1 MSLSASSG
9 VKSSSSRM
17 RDWVMLFQLDTY
29 WLPEMFLESKNP
41 HVLILQVTVDH
52 FDNLVQ
58 ILASTQ
64 EYN

>member
-1 MSLSASSG
+1 
-9 VKSSSSRM
+9 
-17 RDWVMLFQLDTY
+17 MLFQLDTY
-29 WLPEMFLESKNP
+29 WLPEMFLESKNS